1 MKFYFTSFI
10 VLMFFIAS
18 TFTTTF
24 AQTLWKKDTLNN
36 PVMDLGKGA
45 PGCVIFD
52 GNTYHAWW
60 GGKDGATYRVSYYTS
75 ADGVIWSEYL
85 GNPVLDVGSA
95 GNWDDEGVYRVYV
108 RFDGELYQMW
118 YTGLS
123 GTRANIGYATS
134 PDGINWTKYVGN
146 PVLNVGS
153 AGSWEEDVLSP
164 CVHFDGANYHM
175 WYEGANWPSSSI
187 GYATSPDGL
196 AWTKHAGNPVLI
208 GKSGS
213 WDYPRVE
220 GPTVYFD
227 GTNYHMWY
235 SGASGSWLWQIGYAT
250 SVDGI
255 SWTKFGDNPVLD
267 KGAPGEWDDQF
278 AGFGTVVVD
287 TVDHLFKMWYGGER
301 ENGSVKIGYATAP
314 DCTVTGL
321 FEIEKIFVPGEYVL
335 RQNYP
340 NPFNPT
346 TNIEFRIPKSE
357 FVTVTFYNILGM
369 KVSTL
374 VSKKLNKGNHTY
386 TFDGKSFASG
396 VYYYQLVAG
405 KYRDVKKMILLR

>member
-1 MKFYFTSFI
+1 
-10 VLMFFIAS
+10 
-18 TFTTTF
+18 
-24 AQTLWKKDTLNN
+24 
-36 PVMDLGKGA
+36 
-45 PGCVIFD
+45 
-52 GNTYHAWW
+52 
-60 GGKDGATYRVSYYTS
+60 
-75 ADGVIWSEYL
+75 
-85 GNPVLDVGSA
+85 
-95 GNWDDEGVYRVYV
+95 
-108 RFDGELYQMW
+108 MW

-123 GTRANIGYATS
+123 GTRANIGYTTS
-134 PDGINWTKYVGN
+134 PDGINWTKYAGN

-164 CVHFDGANYHM
+164 CVYFDGANYHM

-196 AWTKHAGNPVLI
+196 AWTKYAGNPVLI
-208 GKSGS
+208 GKAGN

-220 GPTVYFD
+220 GPAIYFD

-255 SWTKFGDNPVLD
+255 SWTKFGNNPVLD

-278 AGFGTVVVD
+278 AAFGTVVVD

-314 DCTVTGL
+314 VKALILSKNTIDFETVAIDSSKLDNVTVYNAGMDTL
-321 FEIEKIFVPGEYVL
+321 RTLSILSTNDRFRVLTDSIIIDPMAGTNLGIEFVPLTTSEETGFIILTHNTAGSPDTVSVSGEGIIMNAIDIVQEWIPKAYSL
-335 RQNYP
+335 SQNFP

-346 TNIEFRIPKSE
+346 TNIEFSIPRSE
-357 FVTVTFYNILGM
+357 FVSLKIYSLLGQD
-369 KVSTL
+369 VATL
-374 VSKKLNKGNHTY
+374 VSAKMNAGSYNYSWDAGTL
-386 TFDGKSFASG
+386 SSG
-396 VYYYQLVAG
+396 VYMYKLNAG
-405 KYRDVKKMILLR
+405 NFSQTRKMILLR